1 MGFEEENMVDG
12 CIPGWTRIGRVATTY
27 SLLERRAEL
36 VCQQAV
42 MTNERKVMRERRKV
56 ITW

>member
-1 MGFEEENMVDG
+1 MGVEEENMVDR
-12 CIPGWTRIGRVATTY
+12 CIPGWARIGRVATTY
-27 SLLERRAEL
+27 TLLERRAEL

-42 MTNERKVMRERRKV
+42 MTHQGKVMKERRKI